1 MKYKVHICTFGLHP
15 TTYILGFIL
24 MNKALAAKHTKST
37 DSRQTTL
44 PKDVVIP
51 GRASS
56 FLSNP
61 TLDNIR
67 LTLFWPEAVAP
78 YMRCLYIFKGHVF
91 SWMLSL

>member
-1 MKYKVHICTFGLHP
+1 
-15 TTYILGFIL
+15 

-37 DSRQTTL
+37 DSRQTTF
-44 PKDVVIP
+44 PTYVVIP
-51 GRASS
+51 GQASN

-67 LTLFWPEAVAP
+67 LTLFWTEAVAP

>member
-1 MKYKVHICTFGLHP
+1 
-15 TTYILGFIL
+15 

-51 GRASS
+51 GQASS
-56 FLSNP
+56 FLSNL

-78 YMRCLYIFKGHVF
+78 YMSCLYIFKGHVF